1 VHSIHLMSH
10 QDGLGK
16 AARCRMH
23 EITGTQVQRLLA
35 KLQVIDTFLPKI
47 ALCEMISRT
56 DYSVGEANNKED
68 ENGGKHVLQEVSII
82 GHLRRIN
89 ALHDDTTTAIELGAG
104 TGRLSDRLQKVTN
117 AKLTHILVDRQ
128 DFSLNHCRER
138 VMRARC
144 RSPERQIKRVVADIG
159 SLQIH
164 DYAPINTSLC
174 MSKHLC
180 GPACDLAITSLSRM
194 AEQSLQLLPPSAI
207 ATCCHYL
214 CTWESFTG
222 KQFWLA
228 LGLTA
233 EDFTVATS
241 CSQWASLQRKKSK
254 TNNVTIA
261 STSETVVLPDLLNVA
276 HLAKAGLDRVD
287 MSNVEMKFL
296 PSKEFEKMFARE
308 EKALLGIQLKKLFD
322 LSRASFCQQLGYK
335 EVELVRYTT
344 RSTEDRLL
352 LLRC

>member
-1 VHSIHLMSH
+1 MSH

-23 EITGTQVQRLLA
+23 EITGAQVQRLLA
-35 KLQVIDTFLPKI
+35 KLQVIDAFLPNI
-47 ALCEMISRT
+47 ALCEILSST
-56 DYSVGEANNKED
+56 DYSVGEANSKED
-68 ENGGKHVLQEVSII
+68 QNGGKHVLQEVSII

-117 AKLTHILVDRQ
+117 AKLTHVLVDRQ
-128 DFSLNHCRER
+128 DFAQNHCRER
-138 VMRARC
+138 VMKARC

-164 DYAPINTSLC
+164 DYAPNNTSLC

-180 GPACDLAITSLSRM
+180 GPACDLAISSLSRM
-194 AEQSLQLLPPSAI
+194 AEQSPQFLPPAAI

-222 KQFWLA
+222 KDFWLA

-233 EDFTVATS
+233 EDFIVATS
-241 CSQWASLQRKKSK
+241 CSQWASLQRKKSTTK
-254 TNNVTIA
+254 NATNV
-261 STSETVVLPDLLNVA
+261 STATAILPDLINVA
-276 HLAKAGLDRVD
+276 HQAKAALDQVD
-287 MSNVEMKFL
+287 MTNVEMKFL
-296 PSKEFEKMFARE
+296 PSKEFEKTFARE
-308 EKALLGIQLKKLFD
+308 EKARLGIQLKKLFD
-322 LSRASFCQQLGYK
+322 LSRSSFCQQLGYK

-344 RSTEDRLL
+344 RSMEDRLL
-352 LLRC
+352 LLRG